1 MKGWQHFTCGE
12 MHNIAGITEI
22 HLPTKHRR
30 TAQELETLA
39 NSCSSTKIE
48 YVPVNALAG
57 WPQICMTDDQ
67 APFARIWIFEN
78 HIILTQIG
86 RGWVSRF
93 TAFVLFQKY
102 PESCGWGFSLNDFSS
117 RIGLISRVL
126 LYVCGYDYI
135 WLLKLS
141 SSHLFPIFFS
151 FKTFASISGGSTL
164 QRGTKPVMGIKSKME
179 SKRYDGSLNQSKST
193 LSCDFFPLKFPYKH
207 NVYWKII

>member
-1 MKGWQHFTCGE
+1 MKGWQRFTCGE

-39 NSCSSTKIE
+39 NSTCSSTKIE

-57 WPQICMTDDQ
+57 WPQMCMTDDQ

-93 TAFVLFQKY
+93 TTFVLFQKY

-141 SSHLFPIFFS
+141 SSHLFPIFFP
-151 FKTFASISGGSTL
+151 FENL
-164 QRGTKPVMGIKSKME
+164 
-179 SKRYDGSLNQSKST
+179 
-193 LSCDFFPLKFPYKH
+193 C
-207 NVYWKII
+207 

>member
-1 MKGWQHFTCGE
+1 MKGWQRFTCGE

-48 YVPVNALAG
+48 YVLVNALAG

-93 TAFVLFQKY
+93 TTFVLFQKY

-126 LYVCGYDYI
+126 LYECGYDYI

-141 SSHLFPIFFS
+141 SSHLFPIFFPLLAS
-151 FKTFASISGGSTL
+151 AVGLHFKEAPSQTWELKARWRAKGTISASTKAKALVTFFLWNFPINIMFTESSY
-164 QRGTKPVMGIKSKME
+164 SKF
-179 SKRYDGSLNQSKST
+179 L
-193 LSCDFFPLKFPYKH
+193 
-207 NVYWKII
+207 V

>member
-22 HLPTKHRR
+22 HLPTKHRW

-57 WPQICMTDDQ
+57 WPQMCMTDDQ

-86 RGWVSRF
+86 RGWVDSLLSCCFKNIRNRVGGASLWM
-93 TAFVLFQKY
+93 TLVLELVSLV
-102 PESCGWGFSLNDFSS
+102 ESFS
-117 RIGLISRVL
+117 
-126 LYVCGYDYI
+126 VCVDMITYDY
-135 WLLKLS
+135 WNWVPLTY
-141 SSHLFPIFFS
+141 SH
-151 FKTFASISGGSTL
+151 
-164 QRGTKPVMGIKSKME
+164 
-179 SKRYDGSLNQSKST
+179 
-193 LSCDFFPLKFPYKH
+193 FFPF
-207 NVYWKII
+207 

>member
-22 HLPTKHRR
+22 HLPTKHRW

-57 WPQICMTDDQ
+57 WPQMCMTDDQ

-86 RGWVSRF
+86 RGWVDSLLSCCFKNIRNRVGGASLWK
-93 TAFVLFQKY
+93 TLVLELVSLV
-102 PESCGWGFSLNDFSS
+102 ESFSVCVDMITYDYWKWVPLTYSHFFSLLKPLLASAV
-117 RIGLISRVL
+117 GLHFKEAPSQTWELKARWRAKGTIS
-126 LYVCGYDYI
+126 
-135 WLLKLS
+135 
-141 SSHLFPIFFS
+141 
-151 FKTFASISGGSTL
+151 A
-164 QRGTKPVMGIKSKME
+164 
-179 SKRYDGSLNQSKST
+179 
-193 LSCDFFPLKFPYKH
+193 
-207 NVYWKII
+207 